1 MSAKV
6 NERRSSGL
14 FQLSLVARAAAL
26 ALWTLGTGCG
36 PGETAPAFQP
46 EEKLPPVMALNQ
58 THLDGSVRLPGA
70 QVAAVEL
77 PANFSTGHR
86 WEVEQLET
94 GNLAYLGDEYIQDGA
109 GLLGAPGRQVLYFR
123 GERSGDE
130 YVHLAYRHAAPGRT
144 PLQRATLHVQV
155 LEPYRGDFAIHPKVD
170 FTPRFSMGENPLGLP
185 QHFSWCE
192 QGGCTA
198 VKNQGSCGSC
208 WAFATVAPLESAV
221 KIHDGVDVDLAE
233 QYLVSCNNE
242 GWGCNGGWWGHAYH
256 YDQMVYGELEAGAVS
271 ESGFPYS
278 ATDESC
284 NPPHAKAKKL
294 VGWNYVSSAYDI
306 PSVDA
311 LKQAIYEHGPISVAV
326 CVNTEFQYYSG
337 GVFSGPS
344 CTGVNHGVTLVG
356 WDDGDGAWIMKN
368 SWGSGWGE
376 GGYMRIR
383 YNVSQIG
390 YAAAWVDYGPAKL
403 QAAFDYASSDLSVA
417 FSDKSIPG
425 AGASLQSFHW
435 DFGDGATSEE
445 QNPLHTY
452 AAPGSYTVTLS
463 VSDSLGAQASTA
475 RTLTVPFVPQVCQA
489 AGQSV
494 YYEWI
499 AGVAV
504 GTFDNTSGAQGYS
517 DFTHLVIPIAGS
529 VPITV
534 TPGMSGGTWLEY
546 YRAWIDW
553 NGDADFD
560 DPGEEI
566 LSGSGYNI
574 VSGTIQVPAGATPG
588 QRRLRVAMRY
598 AAPPPA
604 CGSFDY
610 GEVEDYT
617 VEVAEPVEVLN
628 LFFSEYVE
636 GSAYN
641 KAVEIFNGGAQAVA
655 LQHCVVR
662 QYTNGSATP
671 SRTVTLGEISLD
683 PGAAY
688 VVCSSRASAALKE
701 RCHQQTGSL
710 DFNGNDA
717 LVLACDSGAGMAVLD
732 VIGRVG
738 ENPGT
743 AWGSGAVSTLDHSL
757 VRRCSVSRGD
767 TDPGDVFDPSLEW
780 DGYPKDT
787 FDNLGAHQA
796 VCP

>member
-1 MSAKV
+1 MNARM
-6 NERRSSGL
+6 NERRSSGF
-14 FQLSLVARAAAL
+14 FQASLVARAAAL
-26 ALWTLGTGCG
+26 LVWTIGGGCG

-46 EEKLPPVMALNQ
+46 EETLPPIMALNQ

-86 WEVEQLET
+86 WDVEQLET
-94 GNLAYLGDEYIQDGA
+94 GALAYLGDEYIQDGA

-144 PLQRATLHVQV
+144 PLRRATLHVQV

-185 QHFSWCE
+185 AHFSWCE

-221 KIHDGVDVDLAE
+221 KIKDGVEVDLAE

-278 ATDESC
+278 ATDASC

-294 VGWNYVSSAYDI
+294 ASWNYVSSAYDI
-306 PSVDA
+306 PSVDQ

-326 CVNTEFQYYSG
+326 CVNTDFQYYSG

-356 WDDGDGAWIMKN
+356 WDDSDGAWIMKN
-368 SWGSGWGE
+368 SWGTGWGE

-403 QAAFDYASSDLSVA
+403 QAAFDYTSSDLSVA
-417 FSDKSIPG
+417 FSDKSSPG

-475 RTLTVPFVPQVCQA
+475 RTLSVPFVPQVCQA

-517 DFTHLVIPIAGS
+517 DFTQLVIPVAGS

-534 TPGMSGGTWLEY
+534 TPGMSGGTWFEY

-560 DPGEEI
+560 DPGEEV
-566 LSGSGYNI
+566 LSGSGYNT
-574 VSGTIQVPAGATPG
+574 VSGTIQVPADATPG

-598 AAPPPA
+598 AAPPPP

-617 VEVAEPVEVLN
+617 VEVAEPVEALN

-636 GSAYN
+636 GSSYN
-641 KAVEIFNGGAQAVA
+641 KAVEIFNGGAQPVA

-662 QYTNGSATP
+662 QYTNGAATP
-671 SRTVTLGEISLD
+671 SRTVTLGELSLD
-683 PGAAY
+683 PGAVY
-688 VVCSSRASAALKE
+688 VVCSSRASAAVKE
-701 RCHQQTGSL
+701 RCHQQTGSF

-717 LVLACDSGAGMAVLD
+717 LVLACDTGAGMTVLD

-738 ENPGT
+738 ENPGV
-743 AWGSGAVSTLDHSL
+743 AWGSGAVTTLDHSL

-767 TDPGDVFDPSLEW
+767 TNPSDVFDPSLEW

-787 FDNLGAHQA
+787 FDNLGTHQA